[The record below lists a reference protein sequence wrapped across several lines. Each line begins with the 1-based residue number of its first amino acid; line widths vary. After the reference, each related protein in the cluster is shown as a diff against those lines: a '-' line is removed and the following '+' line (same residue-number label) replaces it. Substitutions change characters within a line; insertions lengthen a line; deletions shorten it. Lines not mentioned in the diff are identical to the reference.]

1 VSLMERMAPGPLLEE
16 PNLWPSLHPMFS
28 FFQARYRAF
37 YTGFHQQ
44 HQREV
49 AQLRVEMEKALPK
62 LLALGRLNFIAELGP
77 AVGEGLKRE
86 YHEILSS
93 LNPCIHKELPAD
105 DPLCPACGL
114 AAPATPPSA
123 RVDSIIHRLDGALA
137 QQQARLSS
145 RAVRQILQSGGPR
158 LEQFLKVLRAGGPSP
173 LVGVLD
179 DEVVAFLRQLLAE
192 SQAITVKSSS
202 LAELQ
207 QKYPHLEESQVD
219 EALAWLAE
227 ELRHS
232 FQAAYNQNPG
242 KPVRLTWE
250 Q

>member
-1 VSLMERMAPGPLLEE
+1 
-16 PNLWPSLHPMFS
+16 
-28 FFQARYRAF
+28 
-37 YTGFHQQ
+37 
-44 HQREV
+44 
-49 AQLRVEMEKALPK
+49 
-62 LLALGRLNFIAELGP
+62 
-77 AVGEGLKRE
+77 
-86 YHEILSS
+86 
-93 LNPCIHKELPAD
+93 
-105 DPLCPACGL
+105 
-114 AAPATPPSA
+114 
-123 RVDSIIHRLDGALA
+123 
-137 QQQARLSS
+137 
-145 RAVRQILQSGGPR
+145 
-158 LEQFLKVLRAGGPSP
+158 EQFLKVLRAGGPSP